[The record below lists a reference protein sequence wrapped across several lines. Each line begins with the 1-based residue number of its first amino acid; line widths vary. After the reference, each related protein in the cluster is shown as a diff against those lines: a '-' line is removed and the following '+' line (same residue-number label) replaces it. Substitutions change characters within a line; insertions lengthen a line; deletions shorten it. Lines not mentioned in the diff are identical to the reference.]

1 MCSRHA
7 LRPSKVSP
15 HLHVYFAFFGLSKPS
30 VEASWHCGVTFG
42 ISAAAAKACRSRP
55 IALGAKL

>member
-1 MCSRHA
+1 
-7 LRPSKVSP
+7 
-15 HLHVYFAFFGLSKPS
+15 

-42 ISAAAAKACRSRP
+42 ISAAAAKPCRSRP